1 MPVSFQGADAMVTV
15 GVDTYIAAN
24 EVGTY
29 AADNKFY
36 QAFLALSTEEKECL
50 LRRAAMKIDCLSF
63 TGRKKDSSQSMAFP
77 RDCQTDVPKEVKTA
91 QALETLAYLDSE
103 KLKRQDLQNQG
114 VKSVTLGQVSES
126 YGDGIKADSM
136 SIFGNPETY
145 LLLRKY
151 IAGSAVIV

>member
-1 MPVSFQGADAMVTV
+1 MLTV
-15 GVDTYIAAN
+15 GTDTYITIE

-29 AADNKFY
+29 AADNQFY
-36 QAFLALSTEEKECL
+36 QAFLALSTEEKESL
-50 LRRAAMKIDCLSF
+50 IRKAAMKIDCLSF

-77 RDCQTDVPKEVKTA
+77 RDYQTDVPNEVKTA
-91 QALETLAYLDSE
+91 QALESLAYLDSE

-126 YGDGIKADSM
+126 YGDGIGKGSE
-136 SIFGNPETY
+136 SVFNNPEIY

-151 IAGSAVIV
+151 IAGSVVIV

>member
-1 MPVSFQGADAMVTV
+1 MLTV
-15 GVDTYIAAN
+15 GTDTYITIE

-29 AADNKFY
+29 AADNQFY
-36 QAFLALSTEEKECL
+36 QAFLELSTEKKESL
-50 LRRAAMKIDCLSF
+50 IRKAAMKIDCLSF
-63 TGRKKDSSQSMAFP
+63 TGRKKDNSQSLAFP
-77 RDCQTDVPKEVKTA
+77 RDYQTDVPNEVKTA

-126 YGDGIKADSM
+126 YGDGIKTDSTL
-136 SIFGNPETY
+136 IFGNPETY

>member
-1 MPVSFQGADAMVTV
+1 MLTV
-15 GVDTYIAAN
+15 GTDTYITIE

-29 AADNKFY
+29 AADNQFY
-36 QAFLALSTEEKECL
+36 QAFLELSTEKKESL
-50 LRRAAMKIDCLSF
+50 IRKAAMKIDCLSF
-63 TGRKKDSSQSMAFP
+63 TGRKKDGSQLLAFP
-77 RDCQTDVPKEVKTA
+77 RDYQTDVPNEVKTA
-91 QALETLAYLDSE
+91 QALESLAYLDSE

-126 YGDGIKADSM
+126 YGDGIKTGSM

>member
-1 MPVSFQGADAMVTV
+1 MLTV
-15 GVDTYIAAN
+15 RTDTYITIE

-29 AADNKFY
+29 AADNQFY

-50 LRRAAMKIDCLSF
+50 LRKAAMKIDCLSLS
-63 TGRKKDSSQSMAFP
+63 GMKKNISQPMAFP
-77 RDCQTDVPKEVKTA
+77 RDYQTDVPNEVKTA

-136 SIFGNPETY
+136 SIFGNSETHW
-145 LLLRKY
+145 LLRKY
-151 IAGSAVIV
+151 LAGSAVIV